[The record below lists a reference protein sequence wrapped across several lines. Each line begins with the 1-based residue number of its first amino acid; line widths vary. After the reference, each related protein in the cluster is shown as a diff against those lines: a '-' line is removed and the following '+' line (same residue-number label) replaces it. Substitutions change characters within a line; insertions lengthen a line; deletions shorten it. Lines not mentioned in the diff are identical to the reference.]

1 MKRIKCIGMILSM
14 CLFFTASL
22 ADAKVYLDVFGKSYK
37 KITIG
42 VPPFKVEKP
51 DRLRMDMTELLHKD
65 LDFSGFLIVAPPSL
79 IDKELSDEGI
89 EKQEI
94 KFNNWRSIGIELLCK
109 AKLQEKDGELT
120 LEAFLYDTFDG
131 SLMLAKRYRTQ
142 TGEWR
147 KVVHRLADDILL
159 TITGEKGINSNKVVF
174 ASGSRSRK
182 DIYMADIDGQ
192 NVKRL
197 TNYRSICLSP
207 SVSSNGKYL
216 SYTSY
221 KEGRPNLYV
230 FDLENNRE
238 IFVDREEGMKVGT
251 SWMTN
256 RAALAYSHTSGRYST
271 IYTFDVDR
279 KDKKSLMRNEGIYTS
294 PSFSPDGTKI
304 VFVSDKY
311 GTPQIFVRDL
321 ASGDIKRLT
330 YSGSYNS
337 SPNFSPKGDLIV
349 FVAKFE
355 GSFEIC
361 TMNPDGSN
369 QRVLTSGGINDSP
382 HISPCGRYI
391 IYSSNKGGKSTINVM
406 LFNGENKR
414 VLRFTDG
421 DETQPRF
428 VP

>member
-1 MKRIKCIGMILSM
+1 MKRIKFIGMILGI

-42 VPPFKVEKP
+42 VPPFKAEKP

-65 LDFSGFLIVAPPSL
+65 LDFSGFLIVAPSSL

-131 SLMLAKRYRTQ
+131 SLMLAKRYRTR
-142 TGEWR
+142 TDDWR

-159 TITGEKGINSNKVVF
+159 IITGEKGINGNKVVF
-174 ASGSRSRK
+174 VSGGRSRK
-182 DIYMADIDGQ
+182 DIYISDMDGQ

-197 TNYRSICLSP
+197 TNHRSICLSP
-207 SVSSNGKYL
+207 SVSPNGKYL

-221 KEGRPNLYV
+221 KEGKPNLYV
-230 FDLENNRE
+230 AELENGRE
-238 IFVDREEGMKVGT
+238 VFADREEGMKVGT
-251 SWMTN
+251 SWMAGKST
-256 RAALAYSHTSGRYST
+256 LAYSQTSGRYST
-271 IYTFDVDR
+271 IYALDVDR
-279 KDKKSLMRNEGIYTS
+279 KNKRSILRNDGIYTS
-294 PSFSPDGTKI
+294 PSFSPDGTKM
-304 VFVSDKY
+304 VFVSDMY
-311 GTPQIFVRDL
+311 GTPQIFIRDL
-321 ASGDIKRLT
+321 SSGDTKRLT

-382 HISPCGRYI
+382 HFSPCGRYI

-414 VLRFTDG
+414 AVRFTDG